1 MSRGHREERGSR
13 YFFRRKSRPGKEGKF
28 FNQVSNLDLKSF
40 QGGILRSILVVEDEQ
55 NLLELYR
62 CEFED
67 VGFTVLPAASG
78 QEAIASVKKQRPDV
92 VVLDIK
98 LNDME
103 GLKVLDE
110 IKSIDKTI
118 PVIINSAYS
127 VYKSDFSSWMADDYI
142 VKSSDIS
149 LLLNKVKELV
159 DIG

>member
-1 MSRGHREERGSR
+1 
-13 YFFRRKSRPGKEGKF
+13 
-28 FNQVSNLDLKSF
+28 
-40 QGGILRSILVVEDEQ
+40 LRSILVVEDEQ

-149 LLLNKVKELV
+149 LLLNKVRELV
-159 DIG
+159 DVG

>member
-1 MSRGHREERGSR
+1 M
-13 YFFRRKSRPGKEGKF
+13 
-28 FNQVSNLDLKSF
+28 
-40 QGGILRSILVVEDEQ
+40 RSILVVEDEQ

-149 LLLNKVKELV
+149 LLLNKVRELV

>member
-1 MSRGHREERGSR
+1 M
-13 YFFRRKSRPGKEGKF
+13 
-28 FNQVSNLDLKSF
+28 
-40 QGGILRSILVVEDEQ
+40 RSILVVEDEK
-55 NLLELYR
+55 NLLDLYC

-67 VGFTVLPAASG
+67 VGYTVQPAASG
-78 QEAIASVKKQRPDV
+78 REAIDSVRKQRPDV

-149 LLLNKVKELV
+149 ILLNKVKELT
-159 DIG
+159 GNF

>member
-1 MSRGHREERGSR
+1 M
-13 YFFRRKSRPGKEGKF
+13 
-28 FNQVSNLDLKSF
+28 Q
-40 QGGILRSILVVEDEQ
+40 SILVVEDEQ

-62 CEFED
+62 SEFED

>member
-1 MSRGHREERGSR
+1 
-13 YFFRRKSRPGKEGKF
+13 
-28 FNQVSNLDLKSF
+28 
-40 QGGILRSILVVEDEQ
+40 VVEDEQ
-55 NLLELYR
+55 NLLDLYR

-67 VGFTVLPAASG
+67 VGYIVQPAASG
-78 QEAIASVKKQRPDV
+78 REAIDCVKRQRPDV

-110 IKSIDKTI
+110 IKAIDKTI

-149 LLLNKVKELV
+149 KELAGN
-159 DIG
+159 I